1 MLSWKNLTNL
11 DPKNRLILEKLT
23 KKKYDTHCE
32 NATADYHTFKTI
44 QIEDEL
50 LEGGVERDSYIFG
63 GANFYEGDMQSKLYS
78 ESLLKKTDYDNA
90 HPVTQ
95 LLNKHFNKTFGHA
108 VRNIQP
114 PGEVVAPHFDLNGD
128 FSNSYGKDFDP
139 DNLCKAMIF
148 LEDWKLGQ
156 MITFGKSSITN
167 WKKHDCCTFNW
178 YIPHATANASTF
190 YRPILAYIGI

>member
-95 LLNKHFNKTFGHA
+95 LLNKHFNKTF
-108 VRNIQP
+108 
-114 PGEVVAPHFDLNGD
+114 
-128 FSNSYGKDFDP
+128 
-139 DNLCKAMIF
+139 
-148 LEDWKLGQ
+148 
-156 MITFGKSSITN
+156 
-167 WKKHDCCTFNW
+167 
-178 YIPHATANASTF
+178 
-190 YRPILAYIGI
+190 